1 MNKYKLRT
9 SLGKI
14 NKMCV
19 KMNKTKKVREM
30 KVAQVTFLVHLFLQ
44 Y

>member
-1 MNKYKLRT
+1 MDKYRLRA

-14 NKMCV
+14 KEMCV

-30 KVAQVTFLVHLFLQ
+30 KVA
-44 Y
+44 